1 MERGRTLVKITDV
14 ARHAGVSPSTVSYA
28 LSGKRTISEETRRRV
43 QQSIE
48 ALGYQPHAGARA
60 LASNRSNVLAL
71 MLPLR
76 PGIHVPIVMQFA
88 ASVVTTARTHG
99 HDVLLLTQEEGAAG
113 LNRVAGSALV
123 DAIIVMDV
131 QMHDDRLPLLRIL
144 DRPSVL
150 IGFPA
155 EPAGL
160 TCVDLDFRAAGALCV
175 EHLVSLGHRCV
186 DLVGSPPEVY
196 ERETGF
202 AQRVAEGFREA
213 STAHGVTSTIHPCEA
228 TPEGARAMAEKLLA
242 LHPELTAIVVHNEP
256 IVAPLVGA
264 FRELGLRVPEDLSVV
279 ALCPDEVAEHAS
291 LPLTSVAIPAEEL
304 GSRAVQLLMAKL
316 DDREVPEATLLP
328 PRLTVRSSTAARR

>member
-1 MERGRTLVKITDV
+1 LVKISDV
-14 ARHAGVSPSTVSYA
+14 ARHAGVSPSTVSYV

-43 QQSIE
+43 QESID
-48 ALGYQPHAGARA
+48 ALGYTPHAGARA

-76 PGIHVPIVMQFA
+76 PGIHVPVVMQFA
-88 ASVVTTARTHG
+88 ASVATSAREYE

-113 LNRVAGSALV
+113 LRRVAGSALA
-123 DAIIVMDV
+123 DALIVMDV
-131 QMHDDRLPLLRIL
+131 QLHDERIPLLRTL
-144 DRPSVL
+144 GRPSVL

-155 EPAGL
+155 EPEGL
-160 TCVDLDFRAAGALCV
+160 TCIDLDFRAAGALCV
-175 EHLVSLGHRCV
+175 EHLVALGHRCI

-213 STAHGVTSTIHPCEA
+213 TAAHGVTATIHPCEA
-228 TPEGARAMAEKLLA
+228 TPEGARQMAERLLT

-256 IVAPLVGA
+256 IVAPLVEA
-264 FRELGLRVPEDLSVV
+264 FRDLGLRVPEDLSVV
-279 ALCPDEVAEHAS
+279 ALCPDEIAEQTP

-304 GSRAVQLLMAKL
+304 GSRAVELLMAKL
-316 DDREVPEATLLP
+316 EDREVPDATLLP
-328 PRLTVRSSTAARR
+328 PHLTVRASSAARR

>member
-1 MERGRTLVKITDV
+1 MVKISDV
-14 ARHAGVSPSTVSYA
+14 ARHAGVSPSTVSYV
-28 LSGKRTISEETRRRV
+28 LSGKRTISEDTRRRV
-43 QQSIE
+43 QESID
-48 ALGYQPHAGARA
+48 ALGYTPHAGARA

-76 PGIHVPIVMQFA
+76 PGIHVPVVMQFA
-88 ASVVTTARTHG
+88 ASVVTTARAHE
-99 HDVLLLTQEEGAAG
+99 HDVLLLTQEEGADG
-113 LNRVAGSALV
+113 LRRVAGSALA
-123 DAIIVMDV
+123 DALIVMDV
-131 QMHDDRLPLLRIL
+131 QLHDDRIPQLRTL

-155 EPAGL
+155 EPDGL

-175 EHLVSLGHRCV
+175 EHLAALGHRCV

-213 STAHGVTSTIHPCEA
+213 GAAHGVTSVIHPCEA
-228 TPEGARAMAEKLLA
+228 TPEAARRTAERLLA

-256 IVAPLVGA
+256 IVAPLVAA
-264 FRELGLRVPEDLSVV
+264 FRDLGLRVPEDLSVV
-279 ALCPDEVAEHAS
+279 ALCPDEIAERAPM
-291 LPLTSVAIPAEEL
+291 PLTSVAIPAEEL

-316 DDREVPEATLLP
+316 DGRPVPDATLLP
-328 PRLTVRSSTAARR
+328 PRLTVRSSSAVRRPA